1 MWLSQIFLWTH
12 ISLTLSPLLRPPPP
26 SSALLRHPPHS
37 SALLRHPPPSSAL
50 LRHPPPSSPLFRHL
64 PPSLTLSVSVCA
76 CLPSSPSLPR
86 LSATAACAQIS
97 EVTTVK
103 NGSRRTLDGGSG
115 AQYMPDMVAFYYD
128 IPAFSARIVSIWDD
142 YLMRTSVTPAA
153 SRTTIAMRASV
164 AKLGG
169 GEKAVPWVG
178 LGRGEAPHAPQR
190 PSVRWEA
197 VVKQCR
203 ISAGWRGEEAAPW
216 VGRVSAGW
224 GGEEAAPWVGRVSAG
239 WGGGE
244 ALGCFCQRCR
254 CVGQVRRRCRS
265 HVACLARTCL
275 RASCSAVIAS
285 RDKGMIAKLA
295 TGFTPGPDDAIIDV
309 TTVNPQWGD
318 IVGEWHAVVLE
329 TTSHW
334 RVVPDAP
341 RLIFTNDDW
350 QTLNGVDPYMAHA
363 RALKTIANFFEARRQ
378 AGKAFPV
385 PFFMTAPPQHS
396 AKKIGGSGV
405 CGSPGRVLNDKE
417 IEKMLRTNVQ
427 LSRYWPMQRAA
438 FPGGSAVRRFDI
450 TLVSAYRPEAHCGIY
465 SKKNN
470 VRSSPSSSSRS
481 SRSSHP
487 YHSSHSCIT
496 RFSSF
501 AMLPPV
507 ASPSARALNGERFR
521 CANSCGLS
529 LLAAARPA
537 SLVPARAA
545 LVSAVVRASARVR
558 ATAGQGSGP
567 KGRSEGRKLSQA
579 AGRWAEGFEA
589 EERRGEGERWGA
601 ETQSQR
607 QGEWRIAQ
615 GRKAGS
621 KGSRQRVAG
630 YADDVASEDRLRQ
643 EAGGAVDWL
652 TRPSNGDA
660 GAQSVRNGE
669 WDTGRGRENGAA
681 DWGSGWDGD
690 GEEQGVRGQHGGWGE
705 GRGGAEGGRAGG
717 VEGWMGDGNVERVRR
732 VGAEGRC
739 GDAGEGWEARWRAV
753 ECDAVTCHACNWH
766 SHACSCTHALHCIP
780 RRPTHGLLCPSS
792 HSLPHAL
799 PPSLPLSLRLSLP
812 HSLAQVVACMGSPL
826 DWLQRFVLSM
836 GGAVL
841 LYNVNVFATI
851 AAAMYFL
858 WWPLWHAAACNSAL
872 RVRYKYAGV
881 WQAQLLDVQVEQR
894 GPLARWRLLIGDDSG
909 TCIEMLVPI
918 PSVPPPLRPNDRVVL
933 LVLSDSPSLQR
944 FRAVREVW
952 LPRLKCWL
960 AEEGAERVER
970 RVLEGF

>member
-1 MWLSQIFLWTH
+1 
-12 ISLTLSPLLRPPPP
+12 
-26 SSALLRHPPHS
+26 
-37 SALLRHPPPSSAL
+37 
-50 LRHPPPSSPLFRHL
+50 
-64 PPSLTLSVSVCA
+64 
-76 CLPSSPSLPR
+76 
-86 LSATAACAQIS
+86 
-97 EVTTVK
+97 
-103 NGSRRTLDGGSG
+103 
-115 AQYMPDMVAFYYD
+115 
-128 IPAFSARIVSIWDD
+128 
-142 YLMRTSVTPAA
+142 
-153 SRTTIAMRASV
+153 
-164 AKLGG
+164 
-169 GEKAVPWVG
+169 
-178 LGRGEAPHAPQR
+178 
-190 PSVRWEA
+190 
-197 VVKQCR
+197 
-203 ISAGWRGEEAAPW
+203 
-216 VGRVSAGW
+216 
-224 GGEEAAPWVGRVSAG
+224 
-239 WGGGE
+239 
-244 ALGCFCQRCR
+244 
-254 CVGQVRRRCRS
+254 
-265 HVACLARTCL
+265 
-275 RASCSAVIAS
+275 
-285 RDKGMIAKLA
+285 
-295 TGFTPGPDDAIIDV
+295 
-309 TTVNPQWGD
+309 
-318 IVGEWHAVVLE
+318 
-329 TTSHW
+329 
-334 RVVPDAP
+334 
-341 RLIFTNDDW
+341 
-350 QTLNGVDPYMAHA
+350 
-363 RALKTIANFFEARRQ
+363 
-378 AGKAFPV
+378 
-385 PFFMTAPPQHS
+385 
-396 AKKIGGSGV
+396 
-405 CGSPGRVLNDKE
+405 
-417 IEKMLRTNVQ
+417 
-427 LSRYWPMQRAA
+427 
-438 FPGGSAVRRFDI
+438 
-450 TLVSAYRPEAHCGIY
+450 
-465 SKKNN
+465 
-470 VRSSPSSSSRS
+470 
-481 SRSSHP
+481 
-487 YHSSHSCIT
+487 
-496 RFSSF
+496 
-501 AMLPPV
+501 MLPPV
-507 ASPSARALNGERFR
+507 ASPSARALNGERLR

-630 YADDVASEDRLRQ
+630 YADDMASEDRLRQ

-660 GAQSVRNGE
+660 GAQSVLNGE

-690 GEEQGVRGQHGGWGE
+690 GEEQGVRGQRGGWGE
-705 GRGGAEGGRAGG
+705 ERGGAEGGRAGG

-739 GDAGEGWEARWRAV
+739 GDAGEGWEAGWRAV
-753 ECDAVTCHACNWH
+753 EYAEKRRGADGDGGGSTGGSMGTGMVGGDMSRRLQQQQQQQQQQQKQRASRQLPQSSPPQQQLQLQPLSSSSFPLAP
-766 SHACSCTHALHCIP
+766 IP
-780 RRPTHGLLCPSS
+780 SPPPPAPVPLRQPSPSPTSSSRPLPSV
-792 HSLPHAL
+792 
-799 PPSLPLSLRLSLP
+799 LPLPRSSLDSLLP
-812 HSLAQVVACMGSPL
+812 CAGSGSQVVACMGSPL

-944 FRAVREVW
+944 FRAVREAW

-960 AEEGAERVER
+960 AEEGEERVER
-970 RVLEGF
+970 RKLEGF

>member
-26 SSALLRHPPHS
+26 SSALLRHPPPS

-50 LRHPPPSSPLFRHL
+50 LRHPPPSSPLLRHL
-64 PPSLTLSVSVCA
+64 PPSLTLSASVCA

-142 YLMRTSVTPAA
+142 YLMRTSVN
-153 SRTTIAMRASV
+153 
-164 AKLGG
+164 
-169 GEKAVPWVG
+169 
-178 LGRGEAPHAPQR
+178 
-190 PSVRWEA
+190 
-197 VVKQCR
+197 
-203 ISAGWRGEEAAPW
+203 
-216 VGRVSAGW
+216 
-224 GGEEAAPWVGRVSAG
+224 
-239 WGGGE
+239 
-244 ALGCFCQRCR
+244 
-254 CVGQVRRRCRS
+254 
-265 HVACLARTCL
+265 
-275 RASCSAVIAS
+275 
-285 RDKGMIAKLA
+285 KGMIAKLA

-470 VRSSPSSSSRS
+470 PVKYLDCLHWCQPGVPDIWVDLFHEMLLAEPLFSGDSTTAASKPTSKPKPKPKPKPTPKKPKPSPSPSKPKASPSPSKPKPHVTGGDEEGKGRKDDDCVAHTS
-481 SRSSHP
+481 P
-487 YHSSHSCIT
+487 LPA
-496 RFSSF
+496 

-507 ASPSARALNGERFR
+507 ASPSARALNGERLR

-630 YADDVASEDRLRQ
+630 YADDMASEDRLRQ

-660 GAQSVRNGE
+660 GAQSVLNGE

-690 GEEQGVRGQHGGWGE
+690 GEEQGVRGQRGGWGE
-705 GRGGAEGGRAGG
+705 ERGGAEGGRAGG

-739 GDAGEGWEARWRAV
+739 GDAGEGWEAGWRAV
-753 ECDAVTCHACNWH
+753 EYAEK
-766 SHACSCTHALHCIP
+766 
-780 RRPTHGLLCPSS
+780 RRGADGDGGGSTGGSMGTGMPSPSPTSSSRPLPSV
-792 HSLPHAL
+792 
-799 PPSLPLSLRLSLP
+799 LPLPRSSLDSLLP
-812 HSLAQVVACMGSPL
+812 CAGSGSQVVACMGSPL

-944 FRAVREVW
+944 FRAVREAW

-960 AEEGAERVER
+960 AEEGEERVER
-970 RVLEGF
+970 RKLEGF

>member
-1 MWLSQIFLWTH
+1 
-12 ISLTLSPLLRPPPP
+12 
-26 SSALLRHPPHS
+26 
-37 SALLRHPPPSSAL
+37 
-50 LRHPPPSSPLFRHL
+50 
-64 PPSLTLSVSVCA
+64 
-76 CLPSSPSLPR
+76 
-86 LSATAACAQIS
+86 
-97 EVTTVK
+97 
-103 NGSRRTLDGGSG
+103 
-115 AQYMPDMVAFYYD
+115 
-128 IPAFSARIVSIWDD
+128 
-142 YLMRTSVTPAA
+142 
-153 SRTTIAMRASV
+153 
-164 AKLGG
+164 
-169 GEKAVPWVG
+169 
-178 LGRGEAPHAPQR
+178 
-190 PSVRWEA
+190 
-197 VVKQCR
+197 
-203 ISAGWRGEEAAPW
+203 
-216 VGRVSAGW
+216 
-224 GGEEAAPWVGRVSAG
+224 
-239 WGGGE
+239 
-244 ALGCFCQRCR
+244 
-254 CVGQVRRRCRS
+254 
-265 HVACLARTCL
+265 
-275 RASCSAVIAS
+275 
-285 RDKGMIAKLA
+285 
-295 TGFTPGPDDAIIDV
+295 
-309 TTVNPQWGD
+309 
-318 IVGEWHAVVLE
+318 
-329 TTSHW
+329 
-334 RVVPDAP
+334 
-341 RLIFTNDDW
+341 
-350 QTLNGVDPYMAHA
+350 
-363 RALKTIANFFEARRQ
+363 
-378 AGKAFPV
+378 
-385 PFFMTAPPQHS
+385 
-396 AKKIGGSGV
+396 
-405 CGSPGRVLNDKE
+405 
-417 IEKMLRTNVQ
+417 
-427 LSRYWPMQRAA
+427 
-438 FPGGSAVRRFDI
+438 
-450 TLVSAYRPEAHCGIY
+450 
-465 SKKNN
+465 
-470 VRSSPSSSSRS
+470 
-481 SRSSHP
+481 
-487 YHSSHSCIT
+487 
-496 RFSSF
+496 
-501 AMLPPV
+501 MLPPV
-507 ASPSARALNGERFR
+507 ASPSARALNGERLR

-690 GEEQGVRGQHGGWGE
+690 GEEQGVRGQRGGWGE

-717 VEGWMGDGNVERVRR
+717 VEGWMGDGNVERPSPSP
-732 VGAEGRC
+732 
-739 GDAGEGWEARWRAV
+739 
-753 ECDAVTCHACNWH
+753 T
-766 SHACSCTHALHCIP
+766 SSS
-780 RRPTHGLLCPSS
+780 RPLPSV
-792 HSLPHAL
+792 LPL
-799 PPSLPLSLRLSLP
+799 PPSSLDSLVP
-812 HSLAQVVACMGSPL
+812 CAGSGSQVVACMGSPL

-944 FRAVREVW
+944 FRAVREAW

-960 AEEGAERVER
+960 AEEGEERVER
-970 RVLEGF
+970 RKLEGF